1 MKLSHAIGID
11 DAYFERQHRGDV
23 VLVGAVFAG
32 LRFDGIVTGRV
43 RRDGVNA
50 TASVARMITAS
61 KFSKHIQLVMLQGIA
76 FAGFNVVDVH
86 ALHSAL
92 ALPVLVVARHK
103 PDVRAIHE
111 ALLSHVPGGV
121 RKWKLIEKSGPM
133 EPLSGVWVQRAGL
146 SPSEAQAA
154 LARFTVVSR
163 VPEPLRVA
171 HLVASGFVLG
181 ESRGRV

>member
-43 RRDGVNA
+43 RRDGSNA
-50 TASVARMITAS
+50 TASIARMITAS
-61 KFSKHIQLVMLQGIA
+61 KFSRHVQFVMLQGIA

-86 ALHSAL
+86 ALHAAL
-92 ALPVLVVARHK
+92 ALPVLVVARRK
-103 PDVRAIHE
+103 PDLRAIRD
-111 ALLSHVPGGV
+111 ALLSRVPGGA
-121 RKWKLIEKSGPM
+121 RKWKLIEKAGPM
-133 EPLSGVWVQRAGL
+133 EPLAGVWVQRAGL
-146 SPSEAQAA
+146 SSTEAEAA
-154 LARFTVVSR
+154 LARFTTVSR

-171 HLVASGFVLG
+171 HLVASGFMLG
-181 ESRGRV
+181 ESRGRA